1 MPRLFPATKR
11 RMLILPVLLAPI
23 FQLGVDS
30 LSQPVLAAPAKK
42 QLIWTL
48 SNHSMNSDKLEF
60 SGVPVQCFIGRGRAK
75 GTFITRLHKDGP
87 AYNSGIRAGDVI
99 LKIND
104 RVIYNARIADSVIQ
118 TLGTETARVQ
128 IAKSYSNQLVVR
140 QFNANWS
147 NLVAV
152 NPTGF
157 NTSTHNSIDKSKKQ
171 SEKVSVQALEDYLF
185 TLINA
190 DRKANGNL
198 PPYKRSAR
206 LSALARAYAADQAK
220 RNFTGHRDPEG
231 RMPQDRAR
239 LAGINAPVA
248 ENVAF
253 CEGDALTYAGKV
265 KWSED
270 TMMAEPPNQMNH
282 RAAILSTEYQSCG
295 VGVGI
300 APNGRVNIAQEFSP
314 VDIP

>member
-1 MPRLFPATKR
+1 MS
-11 RMLILPVLLAPI
+11 LPSPGTIRISTVLLALAI
-23 FQLGVDS
+23 QLTCGS
-30 LSQPVLAAPAKK
+30 PSQSVLAAPGKK

-60 SGVPVQCFIGRGRAK
+60 SGVPVQCFIGRGRSK

-118 TLGTETARVQ
+118 TLGTDTARVQ
-128 IAKSYSNQLVVR
+128 VAKSYGNQLVVR
-140 QFNANWS
+140 QFHANWS

-152 NPTGF
+152 TPTGF
-157 NTSTHNSIDKSKKQ
+157 NTSTHNSMDKSKRK
-171 SEKVSVQALEDYLF
+171 SEKVSIQALEDYLF
-185 TLINA
+185 NLINA

-220 RNFTGHRDPEG
+220 RQFTGHRDPEG

-265 KWSED
+265 KWSQD
-270 TMMAEPPNQMNH
+270 TMMAEPPNQINH
-282 RAAILSTEYQSCG
+282 RGAILSTEYQSCG

-314 VDIP
+314 ADIP